1 VSVQT
6 DSLPLLGREASLAR
20 LFSLLEAVRAGT
32 GGALRIEGAPGVG
45 KSALLDAVAAMAGG
59 AGTGRAPSGADLPA
73 LRTVGVEAEAGLPL
87 AGLEHLL
94 HGVGGGEPLV
104 VDGGQDPVALL
115 RAVSARLAEAAPL
128 LCLVDDVQ
136 WLDPSSRAAVAY
148 LARRAERLGIGVV
161 AVWSLRGEAPEDW
174 PGVETMALGE
184 LRREDALALAR
195 RGGLADPVAEALV
208 AAVGGNPLALVEAP
222 AELSAA
228 QRRGRAVLPDPL
240 PAGERLQRAFA
251 ARVAEL
257 PTGARDALL
266 LAAAGAPATM
276 GDGDDFPAR
285 SDTGDRPRGAV
296 AGGPADLGARSSG
309 GARGAGDGPAL
320 EAGDS
325 LADRLGPAEDA
336 GLVTLGPEGVAFS
349 HPLVRAA
356 VYHGAPPSARREA
369 HRRIAAAVPEPERS
383 WQLAQAAPAPD
394 EGLAARLE
402 ELAEEARR
410 RGAPGTA
417 ATVLERSVALSPDPA
432 DATRRALQTAIAAG
446 TAGRPALARG
456 VLDAVLPTVTDP
468 LARAD
473 VQMLRGMA
481 IHQGGRPRE
490 AFALL
495 EAEAE
500 EIAAADPMR
509 ASALLTQACIALMGT
524 GPMAGLQ
531 ETAARAR
538 AFAPPGADTIP
549 ALLGAEVLVSLGEHA
564 RAREILDRIEPG
576 LAAWDPTAPGHEVLA
591 IDALCRLW
599 MGDHEVAERALTRL
613 VAANQAAGAVTP
625 LALPLAVLATLH
637 IRRGDLALAAAC
649 AEESNEIAETG
660 LGGGFVAT
668 LSLAAVAMVAGHRGD
683 APTCEEAAA
692 RMLALG
698 EAMELPSTLACAE
711 QALGQLALGRGEA
724 APAAAH
730 FRAALD
736 HTAAHGTRDP
746 AFLFSHAD
754 LIEALVRLDRAA
766 EARSVLAELEA
777 GAELS
782 GGAWAR
788 AATHRCQALLG
799 PEAEIDANLAAALAA
814 HADPAMPFE
823 AARTRLAIGERL
835 RRARRRADARPLLAE
850 AREAFEAAG
859 ARSWA
864 ERAASE
870 LAAAGGS
877 PATSIDAGADGGA
890 ASGVARDAT
899 VADALTARE
908 RDVCELVASGRTN
921 REVAAALF
929 LSPRTVE
936 HHLRAAYR
944 KLGVRSRTELAVR
957 FAGARDAA

>member
-1 VSVQT
+1 MVVQPGRIRIGESTGIAIFAAVSVQT
-6 DSLPLLGREASLAR
+6 DPLPLLGREDSLAR
-20 LFSLLEAVRAGT
+20 LAELTEAVRAGA
-32 GGALRIEGAPGVG
+32 GGAIRIEGAPGVG
-45 KSALLDAVAAMAGG
+45 KSALLEAAAPGDL
-59 AGTGRAPSGADLPA
+59 TVLRA
-73 LRTVGVEAEAGLPL
+73 VGVEAEAGLPL
-87 AGLEHLL
+87 VGLEDLL
-94 HGVGGGEPLV
+94 HGLGAAEAAAKGADASESDASSGGEAAPFAGV
-104 VDGGQDPVALL
+104 EGQDPVALL
-115 RAVSARLAEAAPL
+115 REVSTRLAEAAPL
-128 LCLVDDVQ
+128 VCLVDDVQ
-136 WLDPSSRAAVAY
+136 WLDPSSRAAIAY
-148 LARRAERLGIGVV
+148 LARRAERLGIGVI
-161 AVWSLRGEAPEDW
+161 AVWSLRGEPPEEW
-174 PGVETMALGE
+174 PGVETLPLEE

-208 AAVGGNPLALVEAP
+208 ATVGGNALALVEAP
-222 AELSAA
+222 VELSAA
-228 QRRGRAVLPDPL
+228 QRGGRAILPDPL
-240 PAGERLQRAFA
+240 PAGERLQRAFT
-251 ARVAEL
+251 ARVADL
-257 PTGARDALL
+257 PEATRDALL

-276 GDGDDFPAR
+276 AASEAGG
-285 SDTGDRPRGAV
+285 RGADGAV
-296 AGGPADLGARSSG
+296 PAPGSTTLA
-309 GARGAGDGPAL
+309 AAL
-320 EAGDS
+320 A
-325 LADRLGPAEDA
+325 PAEDA
-336 GLVTLGPEGVAFS
+336 GLVHLGPGGVAFS

-356 VYHGAPPSARREA
+356 VYHGVPPSERRDA

-394 EGLAARLE
+394 EELAARLE
-402 ELAEEARR
+402 ELGEEARR

-495 EAEAE
+495 EAEA
-500 EIAAADPMR
+500 AAIEDTDPLR
-509 ASALLTQACIALMGT
+509 ASALLTQACIALVGT

-538 AFAPPGADTIP
+538 SLAPPGADTIP
-549 ALLGAEVLVSLGEHA
+549 SLLEAEVLVNLGEHA
-564 RAREILDRIEPG
+564 RARTMLDQIEPG

-599 MGDHEVAERALTRL
+599 MGDHDIAERTLTRL
-613 VAANQAAGAVTP
+613 VEANRAAGAVTP

-637 IRRGDLALAAAC
+637 IRRGNLALAAAC

-683 APTCEEAAA
+683 ADACEPAAA

-698 EAMELPSTLACAE
+698 EEMELPSTLACAE
-711 QALGQLALGRGEA
+711 QALGQLALGRGDADRA
-724 APAAAH
+724 AVH
-730 FRAALD
+730 CRAALD

-754 LIEALVRLDRAA
+754 LIESLVRLDRAG
-766 EARSVLAELEA
+766 EARPVLAELEA
-777 GAELS
+777 GAELT

-788 AATHRCQALLG
+788 AAVHRCRALLD
-799 PEAEIDANLAAALAA
+799 PEEEIDANLAAALDA
-814 HADPAMPFE
+814 HAEPAMPFE

-850 AREAFEAAG
+850 ARDAFTAAG
-859 ARSWA
+859 ARDWA
-864 ERAASE
+864 TRAASE
-870 LAAAGGS
+870 LAAAGAAADDVG
-877 PATSIDAGADGGA
+877 PEELLTS
-890 ASGVARDAT
+890 
-899 VADALTARE
+899 RE
-908 RDVCELVASGRTN
+908 RDVCELVAAGRTN
-921 REVAAALF
+921 REVAASLF

-936 HHLRAAYR
+936 HHLRSAYR

-957 FAGARDAA
+957 FAGAQRDAA

>member
-1 VSVQT
+1 VSVPT
-6 DSLPLLGREASLAR
+6 VSLPLLGREDSLAR
-20 LFSLLEAVRAGT
+20 LRTLLDAVRAGA
-32 GGALRIEGAPGVG
+32 GGAIRIEGAPGVG
-45 KSALLDAVAAMAGG
+45 KSALLDAAAPGDL
-59 AGTGRAPSGADLPA
+59 TVLRA
-73 LRTVGVEAEAGLPL
+73 VGVEAEAGLPL
-87 AGLEHLL
+87 AGLEDLL
-94 HGVGGGEPLV
+94 HGLRAGEADGNGGAGADAVAGGDLFADA
-104 VDGGQDPVALL
+104 DGRDPVALL
-115 RAVSARLAEAAPL
+115 RDVSARLAEAAPL
-128 LCLVDDVQ
+128 VCLVDDVQ
-136 WLDPSSRAAVAY
+136 WLDPSSRAAIAY
-148 LARRAERLGIGVV
+148 LARRAERLGIGVI
-161 AVWSLRGEAPEDW
+161 AVWSLRGEAPDEW
-174 PGVETMALGE
+174 PGVETLSLDE

-208 AAVGGNPLALVEAP
+208 AAVGGNALALVEAP
-222 AELSAA
+222 AELSTA

-251 ARVAEL
+251 HRVAEL
-257 PTGARDALL
+257 PEATRDALL

-276 GDGDDFPAR
+276 
-285 SDTGDRPRGAV
+285 V
-296 AGGPADLGARSSG
+296 ATDLS
-309 GARGAGDGPAL
+309 
-320 EAGDS
+320 
-325 LADRLGPAEDA
+325 PAEDA
-336 GLVTLGPEGVAFS
+336 GLVHLGPGGVAFS

-356 VYHGAPPSARREA
+356 VYHGAPPSARRDA
-369 HRRIAAAVPEPERS
+369 HRRIAEAVPEPERS

-394 EGLAARLE
+394 EELAGRLE
-402 ELAEEARR
+402 ALGEEARR

-432 DATRRALQTAIAAG
+432 DAARRALQTAIAAG

-456 VLDAVLPTVTDP
+456 VLDTVLPTVTDP
-468 LARAD
+468 LAHAD

-495 EAEAE
+495 EAEA
-500 EIAAADPMR
+500 AAIEDRDPLR

-538 AFAPPGADTIP
+538 ALAPPGADAIP
-549 ALLGAEVLVSLGEHA
+549 TLLEAEVLVSLGEHRAA
-564 RAREILDRIEPG
+564 RAMLDQVEPG

-599 MGDHEVAERALTRL
+599 MGDHDVAERALTRL
-613 VAANQAAGAVTP
+613 VEANRAAGAVTP

-683 APTCEEAAA
+683 AEACEPAAA
-692 RMLALG
+692 RMLRLG
-698 EAMELPSTLACAE
+698 VEMELPSTLACAE
-711 QALGQLALGRGEA
+711 QALGQLALGRGDAERA
-724 APAAAH
+724 AVH

-754 LIEALVRLDRAA
+754 LIESLVRLDRAD
-766 EARSVLAELEA
+766 EARPVLVELEA
-777 GAELS
+777 GADLT
-782 GGAWAR
+782 GGSWPR
-788 AATHRCQALLG
+788 AATHRCRALLG

-850 AREAFEAAG
+850 ARDAFAAAG

-864 ERAASE
+864 ARAESE
-870 LAAAGGS
+870 LSAAGA
-877 PATSIDAGADGGA
+877 PASAEAPRPNA
-890 ASGVARDAT
+890 AVARQTASDGAPT
-899 VADALTARE
+899 GSRPPAPIAVDSLTSRE
-908 RDVCELVASGRTN
+908 RDVCELVAAGRTN

-936 HHLRAAYR
+936 HHLRSAYR
-944 KLGVRSRTELAVR
+944 KLGVRSRTELALR
-957 FAGARDAA
+957 FAGGREAA

>member
-1 VSVQT
+1 MSVQT
-6 DSLPLLGREASLAR
+6 DSLPLVGREESLAR
-20 LFSLLEAVRAGT
+20 LAALTDAVRAGA
-32 GGALRIEGAPGVG
+32 GGAIRIEGTPGVG
-45 KSALLDAVAAMAGG
+45 KSALLEAA
-59 AGTGRAPSGADLPA
+59 APSDLTV
-73 LRTVGVEAEAGLPL
+73 LRAVGVEAEAGIPL
-87 AGLEHLL
+87 AGLEDLM
-94 HGVGGGEPLV
+94 HGLGAESLPTE
-104 VDGGQDPVALL
+104 DREGQDPVALL
-115 RAVSARLAEAAPL
+115 REVSTRLAEAAPV

-136 WLDPSSRAAVAY
+136 WLDPSSRAAIAY
-148 LARRAERLGIGVV
+148 LARRAKRLGIGVI
-161 AVWSLRGEAPEDW
+161 AVWSLRGEAPDEW
-174 PGVETMALGE
+174 PGVETLALEE

-208 AAVGGNPLALVEAP
+208 AAVGGNALALVEAP
-222 AELSAA
+222 TELSAA
-228 QRRGRAVLPDPL
+228 QRGGRAILPDPL
-240 PAGERLQRAFA
+240 PAGERLQRAFT

-257 PTGARDALL
+257 PEATRDALL
-266 LAAAGAPATM
+266 LAAAGAPGTM
-276 GDGDDFPAR
+276 
-285 SDTGDRPRGAV
+285 V
-296 AGGPADLGARSSG
+296 AAA
-309 GARGAGDGPAL
+309 
-320 EAGDS
+320 
-325 LADRLGPAEDA
+325 LGPAEDA
-336 GLVTLGPEGVAFS
+336 GLVALGAAGVAFS

-356 VYHGAPPSARREA
+356 VYHGAAPSARREA
-369 HRRIAAAVPEPERS
+369 HRRIADAVPEPERS

-402 ELAEEARR
+402 ELGEEARR

-432 DATRRALQTAIAAG
+432 DATRRALQTAVAAG

-495 EAEAE
+495 EAEA
-500 EIAAADPMR
+500 AAIEDVDPLR
-509 ASALLTQACIALMGT
+509 ASALLTQACIALMGS

-538 AFAPPGADTIP
+538 ALAPPGADTIP
-549 ALLGAEVLVSLGEHA
+549 SLLEAEVLVSLGEHA
-564 RAREILDRIEPG
+564 RAREMLDRIEPG

-599 MGDHEVAERALTRL
+599 TGDHDVAERMLTRL
-613 VAANQAAGAVTP
+613 IEANRAAGAVTP

-637 IRRGDLALAAAC
+637 IRRGDMILAAAC

-660 LGGGFVAT
+660 LSGGFVAT
-668 LSLAAVAMVAGHRGD
+668 LSLAAVAMVAAHRGD
-683 APTCEEAAA
+683 AETCEPAAA
-692 RMLALG
+692 RMLRLG
-698 EAMELPSTLACAE
+698 EEMELPSTLACAE
-711 QALGQLALGRGEA
+711 QALGQLALGSGDAEGA
-724 APAAAH
+724 AVH
-730 FRAALD
+730 CRAALD

-766 EARSVLAELEA
+766 EAGPVLAELEA
-777 GAELS
+777 GAELT

-788 AATHRCQALLG
+788 AAVHRCRALLG
-799 PEAEIDANLAAALAA
+799 PEEEIDANLAAALAA
-814 HADPAMPFE
+814 HAAPAMPFE

-850 AREAFEAAG
+850 ARDAFTSAG
-859 ARSWA
+859 ARGWS

-870 LAAAGGS
+870 LAAAGAAAG
-877 PATSIDAGADGGA
+877 PIEPKGDLTS
-890 ASGVARDAT
+890 
-899 VADALTARE
+899 RE
-908 RDVCELVASGRTN
+908 RDVCELVAAGRTN

-936 HHLRAAYR
+936 HHLRSAYR

-957 FAGARDAA
+957 FASAA

>member
-1 VSVQT
+1 MSVPT
-6 DSLPLLGREASLAR
+6 HSLPLVGRAESLAR
-20 LFSLLEAVRAGT
+20 LAALTEAVLTGT
-32 GGALRIEGAPGVG
+32 GGAIRIEGAPGVG
-45 KSALLDAVAAMAGG
+45 KSALLEAAAPEGLPVL
-59 AGTGRAPSGADLPA
+59 RA
-73 LRTVGVEAEAGLPL
+73 VGVEAEAGLPL
-87 AGLEHLL
+87 AGLEELL
-94 HGVGGGEPLV
+94 QGLGAADLAAAHDDER
-104 VDGGQDPVALL
+104 DPVALL
-115 RAVSARLAEAAPL
+115 REVSARLAEAAPL
-128 LCLVDDVQ
+128 VCLVDDVQ

-148 LARRAERLGIGVV
+148 LARRAKLLGIGVI

-174 PGVETMALGE
+174 PGVETLGLEE

-208 AAVGGNPLALVEAP
+208 AAVGGNALALVEAP

-228 QRRGRAVLPDPL
+228 QRRGLAVLPDPL
-240 PAGERLQRAFA
+240 PAGERLQRAFT

-257 PTGARDALL
+257 PEATREALL
-266 LAAAGAPATM
+266 LAAAGAPAGM
-276 GDGDDFPAR
+276 GVDGASPNAAAA
-285 SDTGDRPRGAV
+285 TGAERRDADGAWADQRGQAQ
-296 AGGPADLGARSSG
+296 AGPATT
-309 GARGAGDGPAL
+309 
-320 EAGDS
+320 
-325 LADRLGPAEDA
+325 LAAALGPAEDA
-336 GLVTLGPEGVAFS
+336 GLVRLGAAAGAPGVAFS

-369 HRRIAAAVPEPERS
+369 HRRIAEVVPEPERS

-394 EGLAARLE
+394 EELAARLE
-402 ELAEEARR
+402 QLGEEARR

-432 DATRRALQTAIAAG
+432 DAIRRALQTAVAAS

-468 LARAD
+468 PTRAD

-495 EAEAE
+495 EAEA
-500 EIAAADPMR
+500 AAIETADPLR

-524 GPMAGLQ
+524 GPMTGMQ

-538 AFAPPGADTIP
+538 ALLPPGADTIP
-549 ALLGAEVLVSLGEHA
+549 ALLGAEVLVSLGEH
-564 RAREILDRIEPG
+564 RQARELLDQIEPG
-576 LAAWDPTAPGHEVLA
+576 LAHWDPTAPGHEVLA

-599 MGDHEVAERALTRL
+599 MGDHKVAERALTRL
-613 VAANQAAGAVTP
+613 VEANRAAGAVTP

-649 AEESNEIAETG
+649 AEESDEIAETG

-668 LSLAAVAMVAGHRGD
+668 LSLAAVAMVAGHTGD
-683 APTCEEAAA
+683 VATCRAATD

-698 EAMELPSTLACAE
+698 EAMEVPSTLACAE

-724 APAAAH
+724 ERAAIH

-736 HTAAHGTRDP
+736 HTAAHGTLDP

-754 LIEALVRLDRAA
+754 LVEALVRLDRAE
-766 EARSVLAELEA
+766 EARPVLAELEV
-777 GAELS
+777 GADRT

-788 AATHRCQALLG
+788 AAVHRCRALLG
-799 PEAEIDANLAAALAA
+799 PDEEIDANIAAALAA
-814 HADPAMPFE
+814 HADPPMPFE

-835 RRARRRADARPLLAE
+835 RRARRRADARIQLAAAQE
-850 AREAFEAAG
+850 GFATAG
-859 ARSWA
+859 AHSWA
-864 ERAASE
+864 ERAGIE
-870 LAAAGGS
+870 LT
-877 PATSIDAGADGGA
+877 ATGAT
-890 ASGVARDAT
+890 AT
-899 VADALTARE
+899 TAELTARE
-908 RDVCELVASGRTN
+908 RDVCELVAAGRTN

-957 FAGARDAA
+957 FASAA

>member
-1 VSVQT
+1 MSVPT
-6 DSLPLLGREASLAR
+6 DSLPLLGREESLAR
-20 LFSLLEAVRAGT
+20 LQALTEAVRAGA
-32 GGALRIEGAPGVG
+32 GGAIRIEGAPGVG
-45 KSALLDAVAAMAGG
+45 KSALLEAAV
-59 AGTGRAPSGADLPA
+59 PADLTV
-73 LRTVGVEAEAGLPL
+73 LRAVGVEAEAGLPL
-87 AGLEHLL
+87 AGLDDLM
-94 HGVGGGEPLV
+94 HGLGAAGSGPPGAGDDSGPIALA
-104 VDGGQDPVALL
+104 DARDPVALL
-115 RAVSARLAEAAPL
+115 RAVSTRLVEAAPL
-128 LCLVDDVQ
+128 VCLVDDVQ
-136 WLDPSSRAAVAY
+136 WLDPSSRAAIAY
-148 LARRAERLGIGVV
+148 LARRAERLGIGVI
-161 AVWSLRGEAPEDW
+161 AVWSLRGEAPEEW
-174 PGVETMALGE
+174 SGVETLPLEE
-184 LRREDALALAR
+184 LPREDALALAR

-208 AAVGGNPLALVEAP
+208 AAVGGNALALVEAP

-228 QRRGRAVLPDPL
+228 QRGGRAVLPDPL

-257 PTGARDALL
+257 PEATRDALL

-276 GDGDDFPAR
+276 VA
-285 SDTGDRPRGAV
+285 GDR
-296 AGGPADLGARSSG
+296 AGPEGR
-309 GARGAGDGPAL
+309 AL
-320 EAGDS
+320 IHAAATLADS
-325 LADRLGPAEDA
+325 LSPAEDA
-336 GLVTLGPEGVAFS
+336 GLVHLGPGGVAFS

-356 VYHGAPPSARREA
+356 VYHGAAPSARREA
-369 HRRIAAAVPEPERS
+369 HRRIADAVAEPERS

-394 EGLAARLE
+394 EELAARLE
-402 ELAEEARR
+402 ELGEEARR
-410 RGAPGTA
+410 RGAPGTS

-432 DATRRALQTAIAAG
+432 DATRRALQTAVAAG

-456 VLDAVLPTVTDP
+456 VLDAVLPTVTDR

-495 EAEAE
+495 EAEADAIE
-500 EIAAADPMR
+500 ADDPMR

-538 AFAPPGADTIP
+538 SLAPPGGDTIP
-549 ALLGAEVLVSLGEHA
+549 SLIEAEVLVNLGEHR
-564 RAREILDRIEPG
+564 RAREMLDRIEPG
-576 LAAWDPTAPGHEVLA
+576 LVAWDPTAPGHEVLA

-599 MGDHEVAERALTRL
+599 MGDHGVAERALTRL
-613 VAANQAAGAVTP
+613 VEANRAAGAVTP

-683 APTCEEAAA
+683 AETCEPAAA
-692 RMLALG
+692 RMLRLG
-698 EAMELPSTLACAE
+698 EEMELPSTLACAE
-711 QALGQLALGRGEA
+711 QALGQLALGRGDAERA
-724 APAAAH
+724 AVH

-736 HTAAHGTRDP
+736 QSAVHGTRDP

-754 LIEALVRLDRAA
+754 LVEALVRLDRAA
-766 EARSVLAELEA
+766 EAEPVLAELDA

-782 GGAWAR
+782 GGAWPR
-788 AATHRCQALLG
+788 AAVHRCRAMLG
-799 PEAEIDANLAAALAA
+799 PEEEIDANLAAALAA
-814 HADPAMPFE
+814 HADPPMPFE
-823 AARTRLAIGERL
+823 AARTRLAVGERL

-850 AREAFEAAG
+850 AQEAFAAAG
-859 ARSWA
+859 ARSWSA
-864 ERAASE
+864 RAASE
-870 LAAAGGS
+870 LSAAG
-877 PATSIDAGADGGA
+877 PPGGA
-890 ASGVARDAT
+890 AGTPAT
-899 VADALTARE
+899 PIADAPPAPADPLTSRE
-908 RDVCELVASGRTN
+908 RDVCELVAAGRTN

-936 HHLRAAYR
+936 HHLRSAYR

-957 FAGARDAA
+957 FAAAV

>member
-1 VSVQT
+1 VSVPT
-6 DSLPLLGREASLAR
+6 VSLPLLGREDSLAR
-20 LFSLLEAVRAGT
+20 LRTLLDGVRAGA
-32 GGALRIEGAPGVG
+32 GGAIRIEGPPGVG
-45 KSALLDAVAAMAGG
+45 KSALLDAAA
-59 AGTGRAPSGADLPA
+59 PADLTV
-73 LRTVGVEAEAGLPL
+73 LRAVGVEAEAGLAL
-87 AGLEHLL
+87 AGLEDLL
-94 HGVGGGEPLV
+94 HGLEEGAADLFADA
-104 VDGGQDPVALL
+104 DGRDPVALL
-115 RAVSARLAEAAPL
+115 RDVSARLAEAAPL
-128 LCLVDDVQ
+128 VCLVDDVQ
-136 WLDPSSRAAVAY
+136 WLDPSSRAAIAY
-148 LARRAERLGIGVV
+148 LARRAGRLGIGVI
-161 AVWSLRGEAPEDW
+161 AVWSLRGEAPDEW
-174 PGVETMALGE
+174 PGVETLALDE

-208 AAVGGNPLALVEAP
+208 AAVGGNALALVEAP

-228 QRRGRAVLPDPL
+228 QRGGRAHLPDPL

-251 ARVAEL
+251 HRVADL
-257 PTGARDALL
+257 PEATRDALL

-276 GDGDDFPAR
+276 
-285 SDTGDRPRGAV
+285 V
-296 AGGPADLGARSSG
+296 A
-309 GARGAGDGPAL
+309 PAL
-320 EAGDS
+320 S
-325 LADRLGPAEDA
+325 PAEDA
-336 GLVTLGPEGVAFS
+336 GLVHLGPGGVAFS

-356 VYHGAPPSARREA
+356 VYHGVAPSARRDA
-369 HRRIAAAVPEPERS
+369 HRRIADAVAEPERS

-394 EGLAARLE
+394 EELAGRLE
-402 ELAEEARR
+402 ALGEEARR

-417 ATVLERSVALSPDPA
+417 ATVLERSVALSPEPA
-432 DATRRALQTAIAAG
+432 DAARRALQTAIAAG

-468 LARAD
+468 LAHAD

-495 EAEAE
+495 EAEANAIE
-500 EIAAADPMR
+500 DQDPLR

-538 AFAPPGADTIP
+538 ALAPPGADTIP
-549 ALLGAEVLVSLGEHA
+549 TLLEAEVMVSLGEH
-564 RAREILDRIEPG
+564 RQAREMLDLVEPG

-599 MGDHEVAERALTRL
+599 MGDHDVAERALTRL
-613 VAANQAAGAVTP
+613 VEANRAAGAVTP

-668 LSLAAVAMVAGHRGD
+668 LSLAAVAMVAAHRGD
-683 APTCEEAAA
+683 AETCEPAAA
-692 RMLALG
+692 RMLRLG
-698 EAMELPSTLACAE
+698 VEMELPSTLACAE
-711 QALGQLALGRGEA
+711 QALGHLALGRGDAERA
-724 APAAAH
+724 VVH

-736 HTAAHGTRDP
+736 QTAAHGTRDP
-746 AFLFSHAD
+746 AFLFTHAD
-754 LIEALVRLDRAA
+754 LIESLVRLDRVD
-766 EARSVLAELEA
+766 EARPVLVELAA
-777 GAELS
+777 GAELT
-782 GGAWAR
+782 GGAWPL
-788 AATHRCQALLG
+788 AAVHRCQALLG

-823 AARTRLAIGERL
+823 AARTRLAVGERL

-850 AREAFEAAG
+850 ARDAFIAAG

-864 ERAASE
+864 ARAESE
-870 LAAAGGS
+870 LSAAG
-877 PATSIDAGADGGA
+877 TSLVPTPTD
-890 ASGVARDAT
+890 S
-899 VADALTARE
+899 LTSRE
-908 RDVCELVASGRTN
+908 RDVCELVAAGRTN

-936 HHLRAAYR
+936 HHLRSAYR

-957 FAGARDAA
+957 FAGGREAA

>member
-1 VSVQT
+1 MSVPT
-6 DSLPLLGREASLAR
+6 VSLPLLGREESLAR
-20 LFSLLEAVRAGT
+20 LAALTEAVRAGA
-32 GGALRIEGAPGVG
+32 GGAIRVEGAPGVG
-45 KSALLDAVAAMAGG
+45 KSALLEAAAPRDL
-59 AGTGRAPSGADLPA
+59 TVLRA
-73 LRTVGVEAEAGLPL
+73 VGVEAEAGLAL
-87 AGLEHLL
+87 AGLEDLM
-94 HGVGGGEPLV
+94 HGLEAAEARRADGGRRS
-104 VDGGQDPVALL
+104 VDGSGARRGDPDEPATADLFAGDHGRDPVALL
-115 RAVSARLAEAAPL
+115 REVSTRLADEAPL

-136 WLDPSSRAAVAY
+136 WLDPSSRAAIAY
-148 LARRAERLGIGVV
+148 LARRAERLGIGVI
-161 AVWSLRGEAPEDW
+161 AVWSLRGEAPEEW
-174 PGVETMALGE
+174 PGVETLPLDE
-184 LRREDALALAR
+184 LAREDALALAR

-208 AAVGGNPLALVEAP
+208 AAVGGNALALVEAP

-228 QRRGRAVLPDPL
+228 QRGGRAILPDPL

-257 PTGARDALL
+257 PEATRDALL

-276 GDGDDFPAR
+276 TVSHDAEPHGGG
-285 SDTGDRPRGAV
+285 SDPTTLAAV
-296 AGGPADLGARSSG
+296 LGS
-309 GARGAGDGPAL
+309 
-320 EAGDS
+320 
-325 LADRLGPAEDA
+325 AEDA
-336 GLVTLGPEGVAFS
+336 GLVHLGPGGVAFS
-349 HPLVRAA
+349 HPLIRAA
-356 VYHGAPPSARREA
+356 VYHGAPPSARRDA
-369 HRRIAAAVPEPERS
+369 HRRIAGAVPEPERS

-394 EGLAARLE
+394 EALAARLE
-402 ELAEEARR
+402 ELGEEARR

-417 ATVLERSVALSPDPA
+417 ATVLERAVALSPDPA
-432 DATRRALQTAIAAG
+432 DATRRALATAVAAG

-495 EAEAE
+495 EAEA
-500 EIAAADPMR
+500 AAIEDADPLR

-538 AFAPPGADTIP
+538 ALAPPGADTIP
-549 ALLGAEVLVSLGEHA
+549 SLLEAEVLVNLGEHA
-564 RAREILDRIEPG
+564 RAREMLDQIEPG

-599 MGDHEVAERALTRL
+599 TGDHDVAERALTRL
-613 VAANQAAGAVTP
+613 VETNRAAGAVTP

-660 LGGGFVAT
+660 LSGGFVAT
-668 LSLAAVAMVAGHRGD
+668 LSLAAVSMVAAHRGD
-683 APTCEEAAA
+683 AETCEPAAA
-692 RMLALG
+692 RMLRLG
-698 EAMELPSTLACAE
+698 EEMELPSTLACAE
-711 QALGQLALGRGEA
+711 QALGQLALGRGDAERA
-724 APAAAH
+724 AVH
-730 FRAALD
+730 CRAALD

-754 LIEALVRLDRAA
+754 LIEALVRLDRAE
-766 EARSVLAELEA
+766 EARPVLAELEA
-777 GAELS
+777 GAELT
-782 GGAWAR
+782 GGAWSR
-788 AATHRCQALLG
+788 AAVHRCRALLG
-799 PEAEIDANLAAALAA
+799 PVEEIDANLAAALDA

-850 AREAFEAAG
+850 ARDAFTSAG
-859 ARSWA
+859 ARAWS

-870 LAAAGGS
+870 LAAAGASIGVIE
-877 PATSIDAGADGGA
+877 PKEDLTS
-890 ASGVARDAT
+890 
-899 VADALTARE
+899 RE
-908 RDVCELVASGRTN
+908 RDVCELVAAGRTN

-936 HHLRAAYR
+936 HHLRSAYR

-957 FAGARDAA
+957 FAAA